1 MFKVINHQGNA
12 NHDHKEKL
20 PHPSENSYYKE
31 TKKLTNASKDV
42 VKEEF

>member
-1 MFKVINHQGNA
+1 MFKVISHQGNE
-12 NHDHKEKL
+12 NHDHIEKL
-20 PHPSENSYYKE
+20 SHPSENGYYKK